1 MVTRAPADR
10 PSAPTCPIP
19 PTAGLIGF
27 TATWLG
33 AAVVSSIPLVFLADP
48 DDELP
53 IPVLAISLLLGWAA
67 FLIGSTL
74 TSRRHGSGDV
84 RADLG
89 IVVRPIDAIGVPIG
103 ITAQVALIPLVY
115 FPLRAVWPE
124 TFDDEALT
132 ETAKDLV
139 DRADGLLLPLL
150 ILLVVVGAPVVEEIF
165 YRGLLQRPLLSDF
178 PAPAVILGVAAV
190 FSIIHFRPVE
200 YPGLF
205 VAGLVFGVAA
215 WKTGRVGMAIAA
227 HVGFNLTGVLSAL

>member
-1 MVTRAPADR
+1 M
-10 PSAPTCPIP
+10 
-19 PTAGLIGF
+19 
-27 TATWLG
+27 
-33 AAVVSSIPLVFLADP
+33 
-48 DDELP
+48 
-53 IPVLAISLLLGWAA
+53 
-67 FLIGSTL
+67 
-74 TSRRHGSGDV
+74 

-89 IVVRPIDAIGVPIG
+89 IVSASDRCDRYPDRNH
-103 ITAQVALIPLVY
+103 
-115 FPLRAVWPE
+115 RAGRARFRSSTSRFEPSGQT

-150 ILLVVVGAPVVEEIF
+150 ILLVVVGAPVVEEIV
-165 YRGLLQRPLLSDF
+165 YRGLLQRPLLGDF
-178 PAPAVILGVAAV
+178 PAPAVIVGVATV

-227 HVGFNLTGVLSAL
+227 HVGFNADRLSSRRCEN